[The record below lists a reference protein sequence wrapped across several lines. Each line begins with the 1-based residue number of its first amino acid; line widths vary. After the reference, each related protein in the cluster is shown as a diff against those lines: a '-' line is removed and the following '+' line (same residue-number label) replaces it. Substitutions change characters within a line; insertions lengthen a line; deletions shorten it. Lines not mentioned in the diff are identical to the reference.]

1 MKNDIIGT
9 LTAQSQA
16 VVEPIQKLNK
26 LVVANTEKVAA
37 LQLATLQSYAD
48 LGISHLKA
56 AADVQDAKGAQG
68 FIAKN
73 GELAKLVGEKVA
85 ADAKAFG
92 QLGTQFNAE
101 VQKLVQESLKVVTVK
116 AA

>member
-1 MKNDIIGT
+1 MNNDIIAT
-9 LTAQSQA
+9 LTEQSQA
-16 VVEPIQKLNK
+16 VVEPMQKLNK
-26 LVVANTEKVAA
+26 LLVANTEKVAA

-56 AADVQDAKGAQG
+56 AADVQDPKGAQA

-73 GELAKLVGEKVA
+73 GDLAKLVGEKVA

-101 VQKLVQESLKVVTVK
+101 VQKLVQESLKGVTAKV
-116 AA
+116 A